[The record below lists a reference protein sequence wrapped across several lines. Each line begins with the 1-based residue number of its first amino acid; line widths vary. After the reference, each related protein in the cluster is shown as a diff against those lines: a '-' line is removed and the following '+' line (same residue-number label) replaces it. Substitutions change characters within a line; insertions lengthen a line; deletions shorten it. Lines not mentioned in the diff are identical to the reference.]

1 MQPRELHKKDGQ
13 ILWHGH
19 LARPCVINRLFGLH
33 HNKFWDIFLFES
45 HLIYMEIYLIRHVIA
60 QEHKPGLKHEKRQ
73 LTPEGR
79 EKTEKIAQ
87 RLVKL
92 GFNFDLILTS
102 PLVRAYQTAEIL
114 IAAGLSSQLEASDHL
129 SFDGNIQNWWQEWLK
144 PRKYPQKTKLALVG
158 HEPSLSH
165 WAEILLWGEAK
176 ESIIL
181 KKAGMMGIKLPDDG
195 SPLGRSQMFWLT
207 QPKYLL

>member
-1 MQPRELHKKDGQ
+1 MEL
-13 ILWHGH
+13 
-19 LARPCVINRLFGLH
+19 
-33 HNKFWDIFLFES
+33 
-45 HLIYMEIYLIRHVIA
+45 YLIRHGIA
-60 QEHKPGLKHEKRQ
+60 EEHQPGLKDEERQ
-73 LTPEGR
+73 LTPEGK

-92 GFNFDLILTS
+92 SFNFDLILTS

-114 IAAGLSSQLEASDHL
+114 IAAGLSSQLETSDHL

-165 WAEILLWGEAK
+165 WAEFLLWGEAK
-176 ESIIL
+176 ESLIL